1 MSQGDD
7 GGSSRIKLCSEEVN
21 ILIYLY
27 LLESNFTHSAFTL
40 LSESALPSTSLFQTF
55 NPSYP
60 TTSARKDS
68 STRTNGTTKPAT
80 PTSDAFGSSSG
91 KIPRGEL
98 IRKLWKALRWEEIE
112 RHTAGDPETASLACR
127 SPFHLL
133 IPHTCSAEESADGA
147 DAVASPPPSKRPEP
161 FPQPTATA
169 KPTTGQVELERSS
182 IPVDSQGS
190 SPLAIGKGKRKG
202 IAETPPPATKDS
214 TRDDSVG
221 DEQESV
227 TARPADNETSLTRES
242 DGGPATKRQREDED
256 KVADPATRS
265 KAPSSRSKTQS
276 SGSKATAVKTIRG
289 FPPSESGGGCWAEH
303 RDAVTC
309 LAWNPKDKDALVT
322 GSSDGTAKLWDFL
335 ETESASGH
343 ALQLSKKPVSIAHK
357 SIDSGKKAVTALG
370 WHPDGTV
377 FATASDGVGRLFTP
391 SGQLQGILTYG
402 RGTINSLKFNPSGN
416 SLLAAKDDFTVCL
429 FVLDFDL
436 KSPKQLS
443 FEAHSKEV
451 NDVDWLDDDVFA
463 SGGNDHHIFIFRSN
477 DRRPRFTLK
486 GHTDDVTRV
495 KWSPPQSE
503 GTERPRLLAS
513 VSDDGTIMIW
523 KLPHYPADRGT
534 VSRSLSPS
542 KQPKDR
548 ETDDDFLVVAP
559 GSEYCINRLAVV
571 NGGTENKRMST
582 LEWSPSS
589 RDGRM
594 IVAAGGQDSTV
605 KLFDAVSGECLHV
618 LAGLESGTGSIAF
631 SPLGFG
637 RSLGV
642 VAGGGWNGKLV
653 VWDVE
658 TGDILKECE
667 IEEEP
672 DRQSA
677 RDKPMMTA
685 MAWRNDGQQL
695 ALGLHNKTL
704 LSLYVGGLL

>member
-1 MSQGDD
+1 MQPSLAAISQVDD
-7 GGSSRIKLCSEEVN
+7 ASSSRIKLCSEEVN

-27 LLESNFTHSAFTL
+27 LLESNFTHTAFTL

-60 TTSARKDS
+60 TASARKDWA
-68 STRTNGTTKPAT
+68 TRTNGTTKPAT
-80 PTSDAFGSSSG
+80 PTSDAFGSSAG

-112 RHTAGDPETASLACR
+112 RHTAGDADSGSLSCR

-133 IPHTCSAEESADGA
+133 IPHTCSADDAADGA
-147 DAVASPPPSKRPEP
+147 DTTSSPPPSKRPEP
-161 FPQPTATA
+161 FPQPTASSKA
-169 KPTTGQVELERSS
+169 FASGQSELDRQSVPVE
-182 IPVDSQGS
+182 SQGS

-202 IAETPPPATKDS
+202 IAESPPHVPKDS
-214 TRDDSVG
+214 NRDDSIS
-221 DEQESV
+221 DEQDSV
-227 TARPADNETSLTRES
+227 PAQLAANQETPLTR
-242 DGGPATKRQREDED
+242 DGDNGPALKRQREDDD
-256 KVADPATRS
+256 KIPETATRS
-265 KAPSSRSKTQS
+265 RAQSSRSKTQS
-276 SGSKATAVKTIRG
+276 SGSKAAPSKTVRG
-289 FPPSESGGGCWAEH
+289 FPPSESGGGCWMEH

-309 LAWNPKDKDALVT
+309 LAWNPKDKDSLVT
-322 GSSDGTAKLWDFL
+322 GSSDGSAKLWDFF
-335 ETESASGH
+335 ETDASSGH
-343 ALQLSKKPVSIAHK
+343 ALQLSKKPVSISHK

-463 SGGNDHHIFIFRSN
+463 SGGNDHHIFIFRAN

-495 KWSPPQSE
+495 KWSPPQAG
-503 GTERPRLLAS
+503 GTERARLLAS

-571 NGGTENKRMST
+571 SGGTENKRMST
-582 LEWSPSS
+582 LEWSPVS
-589 RDGRM
+589 REGRM
-594 IVAAGGQDSTV
+594 IVAA
-605 KLFDAVSGECLHV
+605 
-618 LAGLESGTGSIAF
+618 
-631 SPLGFG
+631 
-637 RSLGV
+637 
-642 VAGGGWNGKLV
+642 
-653 VWDVE
+653 
-658 TGDILKECE
+658 
-667 IEEEP
+667 
-672 DRQSA
+672 
-677 RDKPMMTA
+677 
-685 MAWRNDGQQL
+685 
-695 ALGLHNKTL
+695 
-704 LSLYVGGLL
+704 